1 MKHRNL
7 FTTLGVV
14 VALTL
19 AFTLATRGQE
29 GPRAS
34 SAGSSDDTTA
44 PPPAAKPEQPA
55 TAPVPADTVAAPA
68 PAPATTPAPAA
79 AVAPAEASVDT
90 SASPAAVVPAHA
102 AKTSPAPAASPSSA
116 AAGASTSGLRRLD
129 LPEEDTARDSHKQLR
144 DTIRDSVRKHI
155 RTRHED
161 QSENDRVSVLH
172 DVHVE
177 EGEKAIQAVA
187 VFGDTTVDGE
197 ATDQAV
203 SVWGST
209 TVNGSVGNQAVSVLG
224 NTTVNGS
231 VGDQA
236 VAVGGNLVVNGHVGG
251 QVVCVG
257 GDLTLGPDAEVDGE
271 VVCVGGEMKK
281 APSAILHAHVEQV
294 HLPVLRPLFAWVTSA
309 LLKGRL
315 LSFDPHA
322 AWAWLVAFG
331 FLAVYVL
338 LALVFP
344 GGMTKCA
351 ETLEQRPG
359 HTILTAL
366 LAMLAMPLV
375 FVLLAITGI
384 GVLVIPFLAIG
395 LFAAK
400 FFGRAAMLAWFGRR
414 FTGLLGTGRWSH
426 VAVSVAFGGIIVAL
440 LYTVPILALVV
451 AMLISVL
458 GLGAVIYTLILS
470 IRRNGAKP
478 APVAPAVPSTGA
490 PLPLPPPLPAAV
502 AVSAAGVPA
511 LSAGSAVPPAI
522 SAANPPLAMPA
533 AIPPITIS
541 AATLPRA
548 GFWIRTAAL
557 AIDAILCAIVLKL
570 LPFVHVN
577 FGTFLLVLATYGAVM
592 WKLRATTV
600 GGSICHLKVVR
611 LDDRPLDWTG
621 AIVRALSCFLSLAV
635 VGFGFV
641 WVAFD
646 DEKQSWHDKIAGTT
660 VVIVPKG
667 VALI

>member
-1 MKHRNL
+1 
-7 FTTLGVV
+7 
-14 VALTL
+14 
-19 AFTLATRGQE
+19 
-29 GPRAS
+29 
-34 SAGSSDDTTA
+34 
-44 PPPAAKPEQPA
+44 
-55 TAPVPADTVAAPA
+55 
-68 PAPATTPAPAA
+68 
-79 AVAPAEASVDT
+79 
-90 SASPAAVVPAHA
+90 
-102 AKTSPAPAASPSSA
+102 
-116 AAGASTSGLRRLD
+116 
-129 LPEEDTARDSHKQLR
+129 
-144 DTIRDSVRKHI
+144 
-155 RTRHED
+155 
-161 QSENDRVSVLH
+161 
-172 DVHVE
+172 
-177 EGEKAIQAVA
+177 
-187 VFGDTTVDGE
+187 
-197 ATDQAV
+197 
-203 SVWGST
+203 
-209 TVNGSVGNQAVSVLG
+209 
-224 NTTVNGS
+224 
-231 VGDQA
+231 
-236 VAVGGNLVVNGHVGG
+236 
-251 QVVCVG
+251 
-257 GDLTLGPDAEVDGE
+257 
-271 VVCVGGEMKK
+271 
-281 APSAILHAHVEQV
+281 
-294 HLPVLRPLFAWVTSA
+294 

-322 AWAWLVAFG
+322 AWAWLVAIG
-331 FLAVYVL
+331 FIALYVL

-344 GGMTKCA
+344 VGMTKCA

-426 VAVSVAFGGIIVAL
+426 VAVSVAFGGIIVTL

-478 APVAPAVPSTGA
+478 APAAPAVPGTGA
-490 PLPLPPPLPAAV
+490 PLSPPLPIPVTA
-502 AVSAAGVPA
+502 SAAGVSA
-511 LSAGSAVPPAI
+511 QTAGSPVPPAI
-522 SAANPPLAMPA
+522 FAATPPPAMPA
-533 AIPPITIS
+533 AIPPIAIS

-557 AIDAILCAIVLKL
+557 AIDGILCAIVLKL

-646 DEKQSWHDKIAGTT
+646 DEKQAWHDKIAGTT